1 MRILLIEDDVQ
12 IGTSLMR
19 ALKDA
24 DYAVD
29 WVREGVAGR
38 EAMDAA
44 EYTVVLLDLGLP
56 GMTGIELLRQA
67 RSMSNGT
74 PVLILTARD
83 DLDTRV
89 QGLDLGADDYLLKPF
104 DMPELLARIRA
115 VLGRKRATRCR
126 VLATIR

>member
-29 WVREGVAGR
+29 WVRDGNAGR
-38 EAMDAA
+38 EALDAA

-56 GMTGIELLRQA
+56 GMTASNCCGRRA
-67 RSMSNGT
+67 R
-74 PVLILTARD
+74 P
-83 DLDTRV
+83 
-89 QGLDLGADDYLLKPF
+89 
-104 DMPELLARIRA
+104 
-115 VLGRKRATRCR
+115 ATRRRC
-126 VLATIR
+126 